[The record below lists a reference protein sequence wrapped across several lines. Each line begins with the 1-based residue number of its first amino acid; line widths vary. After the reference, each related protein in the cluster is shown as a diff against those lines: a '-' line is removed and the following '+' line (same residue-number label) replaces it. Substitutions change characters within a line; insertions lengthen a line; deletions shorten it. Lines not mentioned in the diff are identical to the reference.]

1 MPATKVTQEPLLSD
15 QIRHSSRVKLTFLFE
30 ICLRIAAIARPYMA
44 RGGTGIT
51 WALRATP
58 AVKEK
63 VHRGAWM
70 GTAVADGES

>member
-1 MPATKVTQEPLLSD
+1 MKAAQEPLHSG
-15 QIRHSSRVKLTFLFE
+15 QIRHSSRVKVIFLFE
-30 ICLRIAAIARPYMA
+30 IGLVISAIARSCMA

-70 GTAVADGES
+70 GTAAADGES